1 MNHYPRHIGDY
12 LKKTSHLSLLE
23 HGVYTRL
30 LDVYYIHEGPI
41 PEDQVARLIGAKS
54 REERAAM
61 EVVLRE
67 FFQLEAGFYRQ
78 GRADEE
84 IATFQAGEPEREVKK
99 ANETLRLKRHREERA
114 ALFAQLHE
122 HGLHADWN
130 IKMVDLRAM
139 VQRHCNV
146 TGNADTPLPETPPAT
161 APATPATANH
171 TQYPVPSTH
180 TQGVKRTSRARR
192 APATPM
198 PPDFAVSPAVEAWA
212 AERGYADLGRHL
224 ESFRT
229 KCQAK
234 GYTYA
239 DWDAAFRNAVADD
252 WAGLRGARGSP
263 AVRGHGGLAP
273 GAKDRARELL
283 FGGGNG

>member
-12 LKKTSHLSLLE
+12 LKDTSHLSLLE
-23 HGVYTRL
+23 HGAYARL
-30 LDVYYIHEGPI
+30 LDVYYTREGPI
-41 PEDQVARLIGAKS
+41 PADQAARLTGART
-54 REERAAM
+54 REERAA
-61 EVVLRE
+61 VDSVLAE
-67 FFQLEAGFYRQ
+67 FFVLDGDEWRQ
-78 GRADEE
+78 KRADEE
-84 IATFQAGEPEREVKK
+84 IAAYLAGEPEREAKK
-99 ANETLRLKRHREERA
+99 TNESIRLQRHREERA
-114 ALFAQLHE
+114 TLFAQLHE
-122 HGLHADWN
+122 RGLHADWN
-130 IKMVDLRAM
+130 IKMADLRAL
-139 VQRHCNV
+139 VQRHCNAD
-146 TGNADTPLPETPPAT
+146 GNADPPLPATAPAT
-161 APATPATANH
+161 APATPATAN
-171 TQYPVPSTH
+171 QSQNQNQNQN
-180 TQGVKRTSRARR
+180 QGLKRTSRARR